1 MLGAALALSAG
12 AILGAM
18 LRWLLSSGLNS
29 ILPQLAVGTLSVN
42 LLGAYLVG
50 LAYGFCS
57 QNLQLSPEWRLFL
70 FTGLLGSLTTF
81 SAFSLEVVGMLR
93 DQRLLWAFATIALH
107 LLGSLSLTALG
118 LLSFWWLQK

>member
-29 ILPQLAVGTLSVN
+29 ILPQLAVGTLSAN

-118 LLSFWWLQK
+118 LLSFFWLQK